1 MALKSSEVLK
11 GNFPRT
17 GSFGDKRGS
26 YTHYGVD
33 FASPNWTP
41 TKARYTGEITILG
54 TNPPKEDFG
63 NYIRMLYDNSNV
75 EGWYAHLMKFSVKEG
90 QHVEKGQII
99 GYSDNTGF
107 SFGSHLH
114 YSESTGNLKWLNPD
128 KVNVI
133 QLPKEDEVTEIESKV
148 ASFIYLYRSILNR
161 HPNATMKK
169 YFLYL
174 AKKGID
180 PAAWSRTKYFTP
192 LLQKDYITKVEH
204 TKLAADIERSFMG
217 TIDGLKDEIADCRN
231 RGVDLV
237 KEITDLKEEIKTCKE
252 PKGVKIPRVTKF
264 DNLWSK
270 WWKRLLQ
277 IIAR

>member
-114 YSESTGNLKWLNPD
+114 YSESTGNLKWLDPD
-128 KVNVI
+128 KTNVI

-148 ASFIYLYRSILNR
+148 KSFIYLYRAILNR

-180 PAAWSRTKYFTP
+180 PAAWSRTKY
-192 LLQKDYITKVEH
+192 LLPQVTKTQDKYEKIFNKQEKAIEQLQIEY
-204 TKLAADIERSFMG
+204 TK
-217 TIDGLKDEIADCRN
+217 CRD
-231 RGVDLV
+231 RGVVLTT
-237 KEITDLKEEIKTCKE
+237 EIEGLKEEIKSSKE
-252 PKGVKIPRVTKF
+252 PSGVNIPRVTKF
-264 DNLWSK
+264 DNLWSRI
-270 WWKRLLQ
+270 WKRLLQ